1 MSEQEWIDIEDSLLV
16 DSFDIPLDEN
26 IDNDYY
32 YTLEE
37 IKSLVNDRIKILQTL
52 GYNFQSAQIVQYEIK
67 DTTDIVAA
75 TKSVTNNKYLIVL
88 SKYAM
93 RRHNDHYLDSIIYH
107 ELSHILQLEHL
118 FNIGMIAY
126 RNNKLQADPDSI
138 DFVMQMLYTNAGHT
152 SLWRMFANR
161 IDRLLPVNPPI
172 ADKLSTED
180 VSDILLESIYNY
192 EYIDIDPWIVD

>member
-93 RRHNDHYLDSIIYH
+93 RRHNYHYLDSIIYH